1 MRPFELPPH
10 RPTVPALPDWLS
22 PPLAA
27 PRRFGGLSA
36 VADRWLVAGAIA
48 AAAGALWAPPLS
60 LWQGSWWGAAL
71 GIGLGALGIAT
82 RARVLIPAG
91 LLVLAAV
98 AMGAQIAQLSAVTGG
113 DFEGE
118 VQLVGDPRWRSGA
131 LVVLFSATIDGAQHR
146 WEGRARGRAAW
157 QLEDAAMGERWRLGV
172 TAEPAEHADRPYL
185 WPRHLAGTAQIRTAY
200 RVDGGSAPFRI
211 ANSLR
216 GLVEASGE
224 SLSPRDAALLA
235 GFVYGDD
242 RGQLPEVVHDFRATS
257 LTHLLAVSGSNVAF
271 VLLLFAPLLAG
282 LRPRARLVAVAALL
296 VQFAVLTRGEPS
308 VLRAC
313 VLATLAV
320 GAHAVGRR
328 ASATRLL
335 ALAVIVLLLVD
346 PLLVRSVGF
355 QLSVAATAAI
365 VIGARRVAP
374 LLCGPAWLRL
384 ALAATLCAQAG
395 VLPVQLAVFGS
406 LPLVSI
412 PANVLA
418 GPVAGPAMVWGLIGG
433 FTGGL
438 AGDAVA
444 SVLHL
449 PTKLM
454 MGWVAGVARWG
465 ASLGW
470 PQIEAAE
477 LAAAAAVAGCCAGL
491 FVVAPHVFGNL
502 AGGLRSLAVV
512 AAGVG
517 IWAAAGTHRLA
528 PPVGPHLAVQHAE
541 SALSGRA
548 ATGSA
553 VADPVIVVVD
563 RPDPARALGQLAV
576 AGIDRIDVLV
586 ARSAS
591 RTGREAVRALHARHD
606 IGQVL
611 APAGLGGRV
620 PHEVVTAPVV
630 VAGLRVEPAA
640 ERLHVTAELA
650 SAEWRQ
656 AP

>member
-1 MRPFELPPH
+1 M
-10 RPTVPALPDWLS
+10 
-22 PPLAA
+22 
-27 PRRFGGLSA
+27 
-36 VADRWLVAGAIA
+36 AGAIA
-48 AAAGALWAPPLS
+48 TAAGALWAPPLS
-60 LWQGSWWGAAL
+60 LWWGSWRWGAAL
-71 GIGLGALGIAT
+71 GIGLGAAGIAS

-113 DFEGE
+113 EFEGD
-118 VQLVGDPRWRSGA
+118 VQLVGDPRWRAGA
-131 LVVLFSATIDGAQHR
+131 LVVPFSASIDGAEHR
-146 WEGRARGRAAW
+146 WEGWARGPAAW
-157 QLEDAAMGERWRLGV
+157 RLEDAVMGERWRLGV
-172 TAEPAEHADRPYL
+172 SAEPAEAGDRPFL
-185 WPRHLAGTAQIRTAY
+185 WPRHLAGTAVIRTAHHL
-200 RVDGGSAPFRI
+200 DGGSAPFRI

-216 GLVEASGE
+216 WLVEASGE
-224 SLSPRDAALLA
+224 SLSQRDAVLLA

-282 LRPRARLVAVAALL
+282 LRPRARLVAVAVLL

-374 LLCGPAWLRL
+374 LLWGPAWLRL

-477 LAAAAAVAGCCAGL
+477 LAAAAAVVGCCAGL
-491 FVVAPHVFGNL
+491 FAVAPHVFGNL
-502 AGGLRSLAVV
+502 AGALRSLAVV

-517 IWAAAGTHRLA
+517 VCAAAGTHRPA

-541 SALSGRA
+541 SAPAGLA

-553 VADPVIVVVD
+553 VADPVVVVVD

-591 RTGREAVRALHARHD
+591 RAGREAVRALHARHD

-620 PHEVVTAPVV
+620 PHEVVTEPVV
-630 VAGLRVEPAA
+630 VAGLTVEPAA
-640 ERLHVTAELA
+640 ERLHVSAELA

>member
-1 MRPFELPPH
+1 MPSYRPVLSAPPF
-10 RPTVPALPDWLS
+10 RS
-22 PPLAA
+22 GPPRAA
-27 PRRFGGLSA
+27 PRRFAGLSA

-48 AAAGALWAPPLS
+48 TAAGALWAPPVS
-60 LWQGSWWGAAL
+60 LWRGSWWWSAAL
-71 GIGLGALGIAT
+71 GIGLGAAGIAT
-82 RARVLIPAG
+82 RARLLIPAG
-91 LLVLAAV
+91 LLVLAVV
-98 AMGAQIAQLSAVTGG
+98 AMSAQVAQLSAVTGG
-113 DFEGE
+113 DFDGE
-118 VQLVGDPRWRSGA
+118 VHLVGDPRWRSGA
-131 LVVLFSATIDGAQHR
+131 LVVPFGAEIDGAQHR
-146 WEGRARGRAAW
+146 WEGWARGPAAW
-157 QLEDAAMGERWRLGV
+157 RLEDAAMGERWRLSV
-172 TAEPAEHADRPYL
+172 SAEPAEPADRPFL
-185 WPRHLAGTAQIRTAY
+185 WPRHLAGTAQIRTAH
-200 RVDGGSAPFRI
+200 RLDGGGAPFRI

-216 GLVEASGE
+216 GLVEASGQ
-224 SLSPRDAALLA
+224 SLSQRDAALLA

-242 RGQLPEVVHDFRATS
+242 RGQLPEVVHDFRETS

-282 LRPRARLVAVAALL
+282 LPPRTRLVAVAVLL

-328 ASATRLL
+328 ASAARLL
-335 ALAVIVLLLVD
+335 ALAIIVLLLVD

-365 VIGARRVAP
+365 VIGARRVAR
-374 LLCGPAWLRL
+374 LLWGPPWLRL
-384 ALAATLCAQAG
+384 ALAATLSAQAG

-418 GPVAGPAMVWGLIGG
+418 GPVAGPAMVWGLVGG
-433 FTGGL
+433 LTGGL

-477 LAAAAAVAGCCAGL
+477 LTAVAAVAGCCTGL
-491 FVVAPHVFGNL
+491 YVMAPRLFGSL
-502 AGGLRSLAVV
+502 AGALRSLSMV

-517 IWAAAGTHRLA
+517 VWAAASTHRPA
-528 PPVGPHLAVQHAE
+528 PPAGLHLAVQH
-541 SALSGRA
+541 
-548 ATGSA
+548 T
-553 VADPVIVVVD
+553 DPVVVVVD
-563 RPDPARALGQLAV
+563 RPDPARALGQLAA
-576 AGIDRIDVLV
+576 AGIDRIDVLI

-591 RTGREAVRALHARHD
+591 RAGREAVRALDARHD
-606 IGQVL
+606 ISQVF
-611 APAGLGGRV
+611 APVGLGGRV
-620 PHEVVTAPVV
+620 PYDAVTAPVA
-630 VAGLRVEPAA
+630 VAGLTVEPTA
-640 ERLHVTAELA
+640 ERLHVSAELA
-650 SAEWRQ
+650 STEWQ
-656 AP
+656 AVP

>member
-1 MRPFELPPH
+1 MRQSELP
-10 RPTVPALPDWLS
+10 
-22 PPLAA
+22 A

-48 AAAGALWAPPLS
+48 TAAGALSAPPVS
-60 LWQGSWWGAAL
+60 WRGTWWWGAAL
-71 GIGLGALGIAT
+71 GIGLGAVGIAS

-91 LLVLAAV
+91 LVLLAAA
-98 AMGAQIAQLSAVTGG
+98 AMGAQLSQLSAVTGG

-146 WEGRARGRAAW
+146 WEGRARGPAAW

-172 TAEPAEHADRPYL
+172 TVEPAEPADRPFL

-224 SLSPRDAALLA
+224 SLSQRDAALLA

-282 LRPRARLVAVAALL
+282 LRPWARLVAVAALL

-313 VLATLAV
+313 VLAALAV

-335 ALAVIVLLLVD
+335 ALAIIVLLLVD

-365 VIGARRVAP
+365 VIGARPISR
-374 LLCGPAWLRL
+374 LLWGPPWLRL
-384 ALAATLCAQAG
+384 ALAATLSAQAG

-418 GPVAGPAMVWGLIGG
+418 GPVAGPAMVWGLVGG
-433 FTGGL
+433 VTGGL
-438 AGDAVA
+438 TGDAVA

-477 LAAAAAVAGCCAGL
+477 LTAGAAVVGCCVAGGFLLRNLGAVAGSA
-491 FVVAPHVFGNL
+491 
-502 AGGLRSLAVV
+502 AVV

-517 IWAAAGTHRLA
+517 VWIVAGSHQQPL
-528 PPVGPHLAVQHAE
+528 PLGPHLAVP
-541 SALSGRA
+541 RI
-548 ATGSA
+548 
-553 VADPVIVVVD
+553 DPVIVVVD
-563 RPDPARALGQLAV
+563 RPDPSRALGQLAA

-591 RTGREAVRALHARHD
+591 RSGREAVRAVHARHD

-620 PHEVVTAPVV
+620 TYEAVTEPVR
-630 VAGLRVEPAA
+630 VAGLTVEPAA
-640 ERLHVTAELA
+640 ERLHVSTEVA
-650 SAEWRQ
+650 SNEWQ
-656 AP
+656 AARFG

>member
-1 MRPFELPPH
+1 MQPFESPEQAEALRPSIASIHAGALDPAIPP
-10 RPTVPALPDWLS
+10 R
-22 PPLAA
+22 AA

-48 AAAGALWAPPLS
+48 TAAGALWAPPVS
-60 LWQGSWWGAAL
+60 LWRGSWWWGIAL
-71 GIGLGALGIAT
+71 GLGLGAAGLAS

-98 AMGAQIAQLSAVTGG
+98 AMGTQIAQLSSVTGG
-113 DFEGE
+113 EFEGD

-131 LVVLFSATIDGAQHR
+131 LVVPFSAEIDGAQHR
-146 WEGRARGRAAW
+146 WEGWARGPAAW
-157 QLEDAAMGERWRLGV
+157 RLEDAAMGERWRLSV
-172 TAEPAEHADRPYL
+172 SAEPAEPADRPFL
-185 WPRHLAGTAQIRTAY
+185 WPRHLAGTAEIRTAH
-200 RVDGGSAPFRI
+200 RLDGGSAPFRI

-224 SLSPRDAALLA
+224 SLSQRDAALLA

-242 RGQLPEVVHDFRATS
+242 RGQLPEVVHDFRETS

-296 VQFAVLTRGEPS
+296 IQFAVLTRGEPS

-365 VIGARRVAP
+365 VIGARRISR
-374 LLCGPAWLRL
+374 LLWGPQWLRL

-418 GPVAGPAMVWGLIGG
+418 GPVAGPAMVWGLVGG
-433 FTGGL
+433 LTGGL

-454 MGWVAGVARWG
+454 MGWVAGVAHRG

-477 LAAAAAVAGCCAGL
+477 LTAAAAVAGCCAGF
-491 FVVAPHVFGNL
+491 FVAAPRLFGNL
-502 AGGLRSLAVV
+502 AVLRNLAVV

-517 IWAAAGTHRLA
+517 VWAAASTHRPA
-528 PPVGPHLAVQHAE
+528 PPAGPHLGVHHI
-541 SALSGRA
+541 
-548 ATGSA
+548 
-553 VADPVIVVVD
+553 DPVVVVVD
-563 RPDPARALGQLAV
+563 RPDAARALGQLAA
-576 AGIDRIDVLV
+576 AGIDRIDILV

-591 RTGREAVRALHARHD
+591 RAGREAVRALHARHEV
-606 IGQVL
+606 GQVL
-611 APAGLGGRV
+611 APAGLGGRIAY
-620 PHEVVTAPVV
+620 ETVTEPVV
-630 VAGLRVEPAA
+630 IAGLTVEPSA
-640 ERLHVTAELA
+640 ERLHVSAPETAGP
-650 SAEWRQ
+650 Q
-656 AP
+656 VP

>member
-1 MRPFELPPH
+1 MPSYRPVLSAPPF
-10 RPTVPALPDWLS
+10 RS
-22 PPLAA
+22 GPPRAA

-48 AAAGALWAPPLS
+48 TAAGALWAPPVS
-60 LWQGSWWGAAL
+60 LWRGSWWWSAAL
-71 GIGLGALGIAT
+71 GIGLGAAGIAT
-82 RARVLIPAG
+82 RARLLIPAG
-91 LLVLAAV
+91 LLVLAVV
-98 AMGAQIAQLSAVTGG
+98 AMSAQVAQLSAVTGG
-113 DFEGE
+113 EFDGE
-118 VQLVGDPRWRSGA
+118 VHLVGDPRWRSGA
-131 LVVLFSATIDGAQHR
+131 LVVPFGAEIDGAQHR
-146 WEGRARGRAAW
+146 WEGWARGPAAW
-157 QLEDAAMGERWRLGV
+157 RLEDAAMGERWRLSV
-172 TAEPAEHADRPYL
+172 SAEPAEPADRPFL
-185 WPRHLAGTAQIRTAY
+185 WPRHLAGTAQIRTAH
-200 RVDGGSAPFRI
+200 RLDGGGAPFRI

-216 GLVEASGE
+216 GLVEASGQ
-224 SLSPRDAALLA
+224 SLSQRDAALLA

-242 RGQLPEVVHDFRATS
+242 RGQLPEVVHDFRETS

-282 LRPRARLVAVAALL
+282 LPPRTRLVAVAVLL

-328 ASATRLL
+328 ASAARLL
-335 ALAVIVLLLVD
+335 ALAIIVLLLVD

-365 VIGARRVAP
+365 VIGARRVAR
-374 LLCGPAWLRL
+374 LLWGPPWLRL
-384 ALAATLCAQAG
+384 ALAATLSAQAG

-418 GPVAGPAMVWGLIGG
+418 GPVAGPAMVWGLVGG
-433 FTGGL
+433 LTGGL

-454 MGWVAGVARWG
+454 TGWVAGVARWG

-477 LAAAAAVAGCCAGL
+477 LTAVAAVAGCCTGL
-491 FVVAPHVFGNL
+491 YVMAPRLFGSL
-502 AGGLRSLAVV
+502 AGALRSLSMV

-517 IWAAAGTHRLA
+517 VWAAASTHRPA
-528 PPVGPHLAVQHAE
+528 PPAGLHLAVQH
-541 SALSGRA
+541 
-548 ATGSA
+548 T
-553 VADPVIVVVD
+553 DPVVVVVD
-563 RPDPARALGQLAV
+563 RPDPARALGQLAA
-576 AGIDRIDVLV
+576 AGIDRIDVLI

-591 RTGREAVRALHARHD
+591 RAGREAVRALDARHD
-606 IGQVL
+606 ISQVF
-611 APAGLGGRV
+611 APVGLGGRV
-620 PHEVVTAPVV
+620 PYDAVTAPVA
-630 VAGLRVEPAA
+630 VAGLTVEPTA
-640 ERLHVTAELA
+640 ERLHVSAELA
-650 SAEWRQ
+650 STEWQ
-656 AP
+656 AVP

>member
-1 MRPFELPPH
+1 MQSSEPPELPELPEPPEPPH
-10 RPTVPALPDWLS
+10 WLNLPP
-22 PPLAA
+22 PPLWPNPPRAA

-36 VADRWLVAGAIA
+36 VADRWLVAGAVA
-48 AAAGALWAPPLS
+48 TAAGALWAPPAS
-60 LWQGSWWGAAL
+60 LWKGSYWWGVAL
-71 GIGLGALGIAT
+71 GIGLVAAGIAS
-82 RARVLIPAG
+82 RARVFIPAG
-91 LLVLAAV
+91 LFVLAAA
-98 AMGAQIAQLSAVTGG
+98 AMGAQLAGLSAVTGG
-113 DFEGE
+113 VFEGE
-118 VQLVGDPRWRSGA
+118 VQLVGDPRWRAGA
-131 LVVLFSATIDGAQHR
+131 VVVPFSATIDGAEHR
-146 WEGRARGRAAW
+146 WEGWARGPPAW
-157 QLEDAAMGERWRLGV
+157 RLEDAAMGERWLLEV
-172 TAEPAEHADRPYL
+172 TAQAAEPAGRPFL
-185 WPRHLAGTAQIRTAY
+185 WPRHLAGTAEIHTAL
-200 RVDGGSAPFRI
+200 RLDGGSAPFRI

-282 LRPRARLVAVAALL
+282 LRPGARLVAVAVLL

-365 VIGARRVAP
+365 VIGAGRVSR
-374 LLCGPAWLRL
+374 LLWGPPWLRL
-384 ALAATLCAQAG
+384 ALAATLCAQVG

-418 GPVAGPAMVWGLIGG
+418 GPVAGPAMVWGLV
-433 FTGGL
+433 GGL
-438 AGDAVA
+438 VGGMAGDAVA

-465 ASLGW
+465 ASLRW

-477 LAAAAAVAGCCAGL
+477 LTAAAGVVGCCAGL
-491 FVVAPHVFGNL
+491 FALVPHLFRNL
-502 AGGLRSLAVV
+502 TGPVRSLTIV

-517 IWAAAGTHRLA
+517 VWAAAGTHRPV
-528 PPVGPHLAVQHAE
+528 PPAGPHLAVQH
-541 SALSGRA
+541 
-548 ATGSA
+548 T
-553 VADPVIVVVD
+553 DPVVVVVD
-563 RPDPARALGQLAV
+563 RPDPARALDRLGA

-591 RTGREAVRALHARHD
+591 RAGREAVRALDARHD
-606 IGQVL
+606 IGHVL
-611 APAGLGGRV
+611 APAGFGGRV
-620 PHEVVTAPVV
+620 PHETVTEPVA
-630 VAGLRVEPAA
+630 VAGLVIEPAA
-640 ERLHVTAELA
+640 ERLSVSVEVA
-650 SAEWRQ
+650 SHGWQQR
-656 AP
+656 P